1 MTCMSRAFVGL
12 LLLLGLGFAQGCK
25 KSQPAAG
32 DSPTVASEP
41 AAPPSTRGPGI
52 APLNPATGPVVIS
65 DSGDVN
71 TTLERLT
78 TELRKFV
85 VGSRSVPRTFEEF
98 AEKARLEFPAPPA
111 GKKYK
116 LAGQTIVLA
125 NK

>member
-1 MTCMSRAFVGL
+1 MSRALVGVL
-12 LLLLGLGFAQGCK
+12 LMLGLAFSPGCK

-32 DSPTVASEP
+32 DSAAVASEP

-52 APLNPATGPVVIS
+52 APLNPATGPVVVP

-78 TELRKFV
+78 TELRKYV
-85 VGSRSVPRTFEEF
+85 VSSRSVPQTFEEF
-98 AEKARLEFPAPPA
+98 AQKARLEFPPPPA

-116 LAGQTIVLA
+116 LAGQAIVLA